1 MGDPELLPAELRLAE
16 EMIERA
22 SERLASVD
30 LPHLQSLPALG
41 QESDFPTLR
50 LIMSIVREIVPRH
63 VIEFGCGASTE
74 LLALLG
80 FDHGRM
86 AVTTFEHDPWAA
98 RELLSVSN
106 PFAIN
111 YRWFAF
117 CLCPL
122 VARLCDGSML
132 PVYDDGMTTPTVPYP
147 ADLLI
152 VNGPPRELGGRGG
165 TIYQALG
172 FARPGTLLLMLD
184 IRPEEQTMLE
194 SWTSSLAAHLHFV
207 PPGLLGRHLA
217 FIVKERLEAPFSLE
231 RPHAQAMTWRERAV
245 APQPHGAV

>member
-1 MGDPELLPAELRLAE
+1 MADSELRHADLALA
-16 EMIERA
+16 IERLELA
-22 SERLASVD
+22 VERHTRFE
-30 LPHLQSLPALG
+30 LPPLQSLAAMG
-41 QESDFPTLR
+41 QESDQPTLR
-50 LIMSIVREIVPRH
+50 LLASLVHELGPRH
-63 VIEFGCGASTE
+63 VIEFGSGVSTE

-80 FDHGRM
+80 FDRGRM
-86 AVTTFEHDPWAA
+86 ALTTFEHDPWAA
-98 RELLSVSN
+98 RELLSLSN

-122 VARLCDGSML
+122 VARLCGEDVL

-152 VNGPPRELGGRGG
+152 VKGPPRELGGRAG
-165 TIYQALG
+165 TIHQALG
-172 FARPGTLLLMLD
+172 YSRPGTLLLLLD

-194 SWTSSLAAHLHFV
+194 SWTSNLAAHPHFI

-217 FIVKERLEAPFSLE
+217 FIVKERLEASFILE
-231 RPHAQAMTWRERAV
+231 RPHAQAMTWRENPDAL
-245 APQPHGAV
+245 QPTGAV